1 MCLSVDGT
9 WEFIVAECDRDAV
22 AAAVFLSEHAAVFAA
37 SEWMYAIGIYIVTA
51 SAIVWITAASNWVYR
66 LLDVRGFARS
76 VVTDRIW
83 LVFVRCAAS
92 VWGPPLWRQFL
103 HVRLSHLRLCVGPP
117 LLLRRMLRV
126 RPVKTYTQG
135 ITPRS
140 IAPQSTIRMRLGML

>member
-9 WEFIVAECDRDAV
+9 CEFIVAEADRDAV
-22 AAAVFLSEHAAVFAA
+22 ASVGIFLEHAAVFAA
-37 SEWMYAIGIYIVTA
+37 SEWMYAVGIYNVTA

-92 VWGPPLWRQFL
+92 VWGHPYGAGFFM
-103 HVRLSHLRLCVGPP
+103 CVF
-117 LLLRRMLRV
+117 R
-126 RPVKTYTQG
+126 
-135 ITPRS
+135 IS
-140 IAPQSTIRMRLGML
+140 AFE

>member
-22 AAAVFLSEHAAVFAA
+22 ASAGFFSEHAAVFAA

-51 SAIVWITAASNWVYR
+51 SAFVWLTTASNRVYR
-66 LLDVRGFARS
+66 LLDIRGFARS

-92 VWGPPLWRQFL
+92 VWGHPYGASFFM
-103 HVRLSHLRLCVGPP
+103 CVFRISAFVWDHRCCCGEC
-117 LLLRRMLRV
+117 
-126 RPVKTYTQG
+126 
-135 ITPRS
+135 S
-140 IAPQSTIRMRLGML
+140 E

>member
-22 AAAVFLSEHAAVFAA
+22 ASAGFFSEHAAVFAA

-92 VWGPPLWRQFL
+92 VWGLLCGASFFMCVFGISASVWD
-103 HVRLSHLRLCVGPP
+103 LRCCFGEC
-117 LLLRRMLRV
+117 
-126 RPVKTYTQG
+126 
-135 ITPRS
+135 S
-140 IAPQSTIRMRLGML
+140 E